1 VVETIANAATSVSE
15 VRAIEKLKVRKVG
28 LQYAVDLHVQAEPQ
42 MSRADVT
49 GRCRWQMSL
58 ADVAG
63 RCRWQMS
70 LRDAHGVSGK
80 VKGPIRAAMPA
91 VDAVL
96 DMYGTVRALTRCDDI
111 VAVSRPF
118 QFLQLS

>member
-42 MSRADVT
+42 MS
-49 GRCRWQMSL
+49 L

-70 LRDAHGVSGK
+70 LHDAHVVSGK
-80 VKGPIRAAMPA
+80 VKDPIRAAMPA

-111 VAVSRPF
+111 AAVSRPF